1 VLVGREDEVQK
12 ISALGLQIYAAMLNF
27 VIKAIGFPVEDFE
40 EWDGRV
46 DEFAT
51 RPAKSKDKKGQQA
64 ES

>member
-1 VLVGREDEVQK
+1 
-12 ISALGLQIYAAMLNF
+12 MLNF

-51 RPAKSKDKKGQQA
+51 RPAKGKDKKGQQA

>member
-1 VLVGREDEVQK
+1 
-12 ISALGLQIYAAMLNF
+12 MLNF